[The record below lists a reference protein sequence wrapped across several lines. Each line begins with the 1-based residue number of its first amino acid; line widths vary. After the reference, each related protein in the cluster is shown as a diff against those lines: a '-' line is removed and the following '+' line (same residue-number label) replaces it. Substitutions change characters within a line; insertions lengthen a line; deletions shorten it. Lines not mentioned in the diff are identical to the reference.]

1 MSNESVLNTYLKLQ
15 NGSDVRGIAITSE
28 NGPANLH
35 EEEARAIAR
44 AFVSYLVKK
53 TGKEA
58 ADLKVGV
65 GHDSRLS
72 ADVLTKGAAQG
83 ITAAGAKGFN
93 CGLVSTPSM
102 FNSTILPGSDFDG
115 AVMIT
120 ASHMPYDR
128 NGLKFFTKEG
138 GLEHED
144 VTEILKEAAD
154 YADMSERE
162 DGSQAF
168 ALLTLYADH
177 MKDIIKKEVQ
187 AEDYDHPL
195 KGLHIVVDAGNGAG
209 GFFAPRILEDLGAD
223 TTGSVFL
230 DPDGHFPNHIPN
242 PEDKDAM
249 EAIRKATLD
258 SKADLGVIFD
268 CDGDRGAVV
277 LDDGEEANRNT
288 LIALLAAILCRQ
300 YPGSTVVTDSVTSDE
315 LAEFL
320 EGSLGM
326 KHLRYMRGYKNVI
339 NKGIELNAAGEEC
352 DLAIETSGHGAM
364 KENYFSDDGA
374 YIAVKIICEMA
385 RMRKEGRKIQE
396 LIADLKQPAEAKE
409 IRFKISGE
417 DFKAYGQQVLN
428 DFRALAE
435 SDSRFHIVEPN
446 FEGIRVA
453 FDDEEVKGWV
463 LLRMSLHEPKMP
475 MNLESREAGGTDI
488 ILDRIRPFFVKY
500 DRLTGLN

>member
-1 MSNESVLNTYLKLQ
+1 MSNESVLNAYLKLQ

-72 ADVLTKGAAQG
+72 ADVLTRGAAQG

-102 FNSTILPGSDFDG
+102 FNSTILAGSDFDG

-154 YADMSERE
+154 YADMSERV

-168 ALLTLYADH
+168 DLLTLYADH

-230 DPDGHFPNHIPN
+230 DPDGRFPNHIPN

-315 LAEFL
+315 LADFL

-396 LIADLKQPAEAKE
+396 LIADLRQPAEAKE

-475 MNLESREAGGTDI
+475 MNLESKEAGGTDI